1 MVPATNE
8 IIVYVHYN
16 DVTHELHT
24 YPSEY
29 RSLMHLIADKL
40 YTEGF
45 GECLGM
51 GKCGT
56 CGVAIVSCRQEPSS
70 YDRNENTTLL
80 RSFTGTENA
89 RLSCQ
94 LLIDEKMD
102 GLIIKVLS

>member
-1 MVPATNE
+1 MKE
-8 IIVYVHYN
+8 IKVAVSCDGQH
-16 DVTHELHT
+16 HQLKT
-24 YPSEY
+24 YPNEY